1 MKRRYIV
8 YILIAAVVGLASLIT
23 MPQTIAVINQQ
34 EDIKTEDVK
43 DIIVIDPGHGG
54 FDSGAIGRFTRVH
67 EDDLNL
73 AVALKLKKIFED
85 NGYEIIM
92 TRKDEEAVGY
102 SKDGDMWTRRSII
115 DKSGA
120 DIVISIHMNKFS
132 DSRVAGPMA
141 FYFKGS
147 EEGGKL
153 ARFIQAELNAALK
166 PYRPRSHKPETY
178 YILRSGKCPCV
189 LVECG
194 FISNE
199 REERLLQTEQYQ
211 MDTAYAIYI
220 GAVQYLD
227 SRFVTDVN
235 EDIDQ

>member
-8 YILIAAVVGLASLIT
+8 YILVAAIVGLASLIT
-23 MPQTIAVINQQ
+23 MPQTIAVMNQQ
-34 EDIKTEDVK
+34 ESRDK
-43 DIIVIDPGHGG
+43 IVIDPGHGG
-54 FDSGAIGRFTRVH
+54 FDSGAIGRYTRVH

-73 AVALKLKKIFED
+73 AVSLKLKKIFED
-85 NGYEIIM
+85 NGYEIIL
-92 TRKDEEAVGY
+92 TREDEEAIGY
-102 SKDGDMWTRRSII
+102 TKDDDMWKRRTII
-115 DKSGA
+115 DNTNA

-141 FYFKGS
+141 FYFKES
-147 EEGGKL
+147 DEGEKL

-194 FISNE
+194 FLSNE

-211 MDTAYAIYI
+211 MDAAYAIYL

-227 SRFVTDVN
+227 SRFVTDIN